1 MKKMRKEKLF
11 FLVLTGLLAF
21 SMIACNRSGSGS
33 AQGTGPAT
41 AAGGRSSITVQIF
54 DRGTDGGRTDPTNNN
69 WTDWIRQKVLE
80 DENLEVTFVRVSRWE
95 ETTALN
101 NLMAAGNPPDV
112 CLTYSPELVARYR
125 DLGGLL
131 DLAPYIDTLLVDM
144 KKFLGPDEALP
155 GRDLIRRNQ
164 DIVTGSI
171 FSVPARRTNIAMRN
185 TFIREDWLNA
195 LGLPPP
201 RTTEEFYRA
210 LIAFRDR
217 DPGGVG
223 RNLVPFIITND
234 VRWTAGNLLFAHI
247 DPTISTK
254 EYWINTVVD
263 RHILLPGYKDGV
275 RVLNRWFNE
284 GLIDPNFPLYTQVQV
299 DNLIKSGAVGAFI
312 SNWDQPYRTGD
323 ALLQD
328 LQSNV
333 PGANFIP
340 IDPFESRDGVRHKQ
354 AYDAAGLNIFV
365 PRSTRNSN
373 GALRYINWMARFENY
388 HFLQIGPEGIVH
400 NMVNGVPS
408 LMAAEGPW
416 IQNSAQNI
424 DYTIHVNGLELGSR
438 ELNARALASAYPW
451 PDEVIANAYYV
462 ATSHAAPGPVVPVD
476 LIAANA
482 VSQTLVDKASDLIAS
497 SITGSPANFD
507 RTWDAG
513 IADWMQSGAQAVID
527 ERRAKYPPDFPQ

>member
-1 MKKMRKEKLF
+1 MKKEKLF

-21 SMIACNRSGSGS
+21 SLIACNRSGS
-33 AQGTGPAT
+33 QGTSSSSTP
-41 AAGGRSSITVQIF
+41 GGRLRVNVQIF

-69 WTDWIRQKVLE
+69 WTDWIKEKVLK
-80 DENLEVTFVRVSRWE
+80 DENIEVTFVRVSRWE
-95 ETTALN
+95 ETTQLN

-112 CLTYSPELVARYR
+112 CLTYSPDLVANFRN
-125 DLGGLL
+125 LGGLL
-131 DLAPYIDTLLVDM
+131 DLAPYIDKELADL

-164 DIVTGSI
+164 DIETGRI
-171 FSVPARRTNIAMRN
+171 FSVPARRTNVAMRN

-195 LGLPPP
+195 LGLRPPT
-201 RTTEEFYRA
+201 TTEEFHQA

-217 DPGGVG
+217 DPGNVG

-234 VRWTAGNLLFAHI
+234 VRWTAGNLLFAHV
-247 DPTISTK
+247 DPSISTK
-254 EYWINTVVD
+254 ELWINTVVE
-263 RHILLPGYKDGV
+263 RQLLLPGYKDGV
-275 RVLNRWFNE
+275 RLLNRWFHE

-328 LQSNV
+328 LQANV

-340 IDPFESRDGVRHKQ
+340 VDPFVSRDGIRHKQ
-354 AYDAAGLNIFV
+354 AYDNAGLNIFI
-365 PRSTRNSN
+365 PASSRNREA
-373 GALRYINWMARFENY
+373 ALRYINWMARFENY

-400 NMVNGVPS
+400 TMENGIPR

-424 DYTIHVNGLELGSR
+424 DYTIHVNGLELGDPA
-438 ELNARALASAYPW
+438 LNARALANAYPW
-451 PDEVIANAYYV
+451 PADVIANAYTV
-462 ATSHAAPGPVVPVD
+462 ATSYAVPGPVVPVD
-476 LIAANA
+476 LTAANA
-482 VSQTLVDKASDLIAS
+482 VSQTLIDKASDIIAT
-497 SITGSPANFD
+497 SITGPAANFD
-507 RTWDAG
+507 RNWDAG

-527 ERRAKYPPDFPQ
+527 ERRAKYPF